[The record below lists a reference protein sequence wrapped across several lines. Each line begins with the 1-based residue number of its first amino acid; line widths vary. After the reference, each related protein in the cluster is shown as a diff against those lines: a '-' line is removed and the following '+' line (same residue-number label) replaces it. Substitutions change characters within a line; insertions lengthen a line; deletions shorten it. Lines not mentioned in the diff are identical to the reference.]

1 MALKSRV
8 ECLAALRA
16 MVAPCRLCPRGC
28 GVDRSAGERGT
39 CGVPAGAV
47 VASAEPHFGEEACLV
62 GRGGSGTIFLAG
74 CNLRCVFCQN
84 YNISHF
90 IVGQPMD
97 TATLAQLMLALEGH
111 GCENINFVTP
121 THVSPALAAAIVE
134 ARGRGL
140 RVPIVW
146 NSGGYESVEVLR
158 LLEGLVEIYMPDFK
172 FIRPES
178 AERYCGAAD
187 YPERAREAIREM
199 HCQVGDLVVEDGVA
213 RRGLLVRH
221 LVMPGGAE
229 ESREILDFLASLS
242 SRTFVNVMDQY
253 RPAGLA
259 VEPRQRATAGVAQPG
274 ARPAR
279 VAGPEGRSEFPEL
292 AERSALADVS
302 EARAYARRLGLR
314 LAD

>member
-39 CGVPAGAV
+39 CGAPAEAV
-47 VASAEPHFGEEACLV
+47 VVSAEPHFGEEACLV

-84 YNISHF
+84 YDISHT
-90 IVGQPMD
+90 IVGRPMD
-97 TATLAQLMLALEGH
+97 TAALVQLMLALEGH

-172 FIRPES
+172 FIRPET
-178 AERYCGAAD
+178 AERYLSAAD

-199 HCQVGDLVVEDGVA
+199 HRQVGDLVVEEGVA
-213 RRGLLVRH
+213 RRGLVERH

-229 ESREILDFLASLS
+229 ESREILDFLASFS

-253 RPAGLA
+253 RPAGL
-259 VEPRQRATAGVAQPG
+259 VVDPRQRATAGVAQPG

-279 VAGPEGRSEFPEL
+279 VAGPEGRSQFPEL
-292 AERSALADVS
+292 ARRSALGDVS
-302 EARAYARRLGLR
+302 EARAHARRLGLR

>member
-1 MALKSRV
+1 MSEDPEAAGPV
-8 ECLAALRA
+8 AALRA
-16 MVAPCRLCPRGC
+16 MLGSCRLCPRKC

-39 CGVPAGAV
+39 CGAPAGAV

-84 YNISHF
+84 YDISHF

-97 TATLAQLMLALEGH
+97 TPALAGLMLALEGH

-140 RVPIVW
+140 RVPVVW

-178 AERYCGAAD
+178 AERYLAAVD

-199 HCQVGDLVVEDGVA
+199 HRQVGDLVVEDGVA

-221 LVMPGGAE
+221 LVMPGGLE
-229 ESREILDFLASLS
+229 ESREILEFLTSLS
-242 SRTFVNVMDQY
+242 PRTFVNVMDQY

-259 VEPRQRATAGVAQPG
+259 VEPRQ

-279 VAGPEGRSEFPEL
+279 VAGSEGRSDFPEL
-292 AERSALADVS
+292 ARRSALADVS
-302 EARAYARRLGLR
+302 EARAHARRLGLR

>member
-1 MALKSRV
+1 
-8 ECLAALRA
+8 
-16 MVAPCRLCPRGC
+16 
-28 GVDRSAGERGT
+28 VDRSAGERGY
-39 CGVPAGAV
+39 CGAPAEAV
-47 VASAEPHFGEEACLV
+47 VVSAEPHFGEEACLV

-84 YNISHF
+84 YDISHF

-97 TATLAQLMLALEGH
+97 TAALAQLMLALEGH

-172 FIRPES
+172 FIRSES
-178 AERYCGAAD
+178 AERYLSAAD

-253 RPAGLA
+253 RPAGL
-259 VEPRQRATAGVAQPG
+259 
-274 ARPAR
+274 
-279 VAGPEGRSEFPEL
+279 VAGSEERSRFPEL
-292 AERSALADVS
+292 ARQSALADVS
-302 EARAYARRLGLR
+302 EARASARRLGLR

>member
-1 MALKSRV
+1 VLGEIKTPNAWAV
-8 ECLAALRA
+8 LRDL
-16 MVAPCRLCPRGC
+16 VAPCRLCPRNC
-28 GVDRSAGERGT
+28 RVDRPAGERGT
-39 CGVPAGAV
+39 CGAPAGAV

-84 YNISHF
+84 YDISHF
-90 IVGQPMD
+90 VVGQPMD
-97 TATLAQLMLALEGH
+97 TAALAQLMLALEGH

-121 THVSPALAAAIVE
+121 THVSPALAAAIVL

-172 FIRPES
+172 FSRSES
-178 AERYCGAAD
+178 AERYLSAAD

-199 HCQVGDLVVEDGVA
+199 HRQVGDLVVEDGVA

-253 RPAGLA
+253 RPAGL
-259 VEPRQRATAGVAQPG
+259 
-274 ARPAR
+274 
-279 VAGPEGRSEFPEL
+279 VAGSEGRSRFPEL
-292 AERSALADVS
+292 AKRSALADVS
-302 EARAYARRLGLR
+302 EARAHARRLGLR

>member
-39 CGVPAGAV
+39 CGAPAGAV
-47 VASAEPHFGEEACLV
+47 VVSAEPHFGEEACLV

-84 YNISHF
+84 YDISHT
-90 IVGQPMD
+90 IVGRPMD
-97 TATLAQLMLALEGH
+97 TAALVQLMLALEGH

-134 ARGRGL
+134 ARRRGL

-172 FIRPES
+172 FIRSES
-178 AERYCGAAD
+178 AERYLSAAD
-187 YPERAREAIREM
+187 YPERAREAIRKM
-199 HCQVGDLVVEDGVA
+199 HRQVGDLVVEDGVA
-213 RRGLLVRH
+213 RRGLVVRH

-242 SRTFVNVMDQY
+242 PRTFVNVMDQY

-259 VEPRQRATAGVAQPG
+259 VEPRQ

-279 VAGPEGRSEFPEL
+279 VAGPEGRSKFSEL
-292 AERSALADVS
+292 ARRSALGDVS
-302 EARAYARRLGLR
+302 EARAYARRLGLW

>member
-1 MALKSRV
+1 
-8 ECLAALRA
+8 
-16 MVAPCRLCPRGC
+16 MVAPCRLCPRRC

-39 CGVPAGAV
+39 CGAPAGAV
-47 VASAEPHFGEEACLV
+47 VVSAEPHFGEEACLV

-84 YNISHF
+84 YDISHF

-97 TATLAQLMLALEGH
+97 TAALAQLMLALEGH

-172 FIRPES
+172 FIRSES
-178 AERYCGAAD
+178 AERYLSAAD
-187 YPERAREAIREM
+187 YPERAREAISEM
-199 HCQVGDLVVEDGVA
+199 HRQVGDLVLEDGVA

-242 SRTFVNVMDQY
+242 PRTFVNVMYQY
-253 RPAGLA
+253 RPAGL
-259 VEPRQRATAGVAQPG
+259 
-274 ARPAR
+274 
-279 VAGPEGRSEFPEL
+279 VAGPEGRSEFSEL
-292 AERSALADVS
+292 ARRSALGDVS
-302 EARAYARRLGLR
+302 EARAHARRLGLR

>member
-1 MALKSRV
+1 MTRGGHAGH
-8 ECLAALRA
+8 LAALHSRLI
-16 MVAPCRLCPRGC
+16 PCRLCPRNC

-39 CGVPAGAV
+39 CGAPAGAV

-62 GRGGSGTIFLAG
+62 GRGGSGTIFLAS

-84 YNISHF
+84 YDISHF

-97 TATLAQLMLALEGH
+97 TAALAQLMLALEEH

-172 FIRPES
+172 FIRSES
-178 AERYCGAAD
+178 AERYLSAAD

-199 HCQVGDLVVEDGVA
+199 HRQVGDLVVEDGVA

-229 ESREILDFLASLS
+229 ESREILDFLALLS

-253 RPAGLA
+253 RPAGL
-259 VEPRQRATAGVAQPG
+259 
-274 ARPAR
+274 
-279 VAGPEGRSEFPEL
+279 VAGSAGRSRFPEL
-292 AERSALADVS
+292 AKRSALADVS
-302 EARAYARRLGLR
+302 EARASARRLGLR

>member
-1 MALKSRV
+1 
-8 ECLAALRA
+8 
-16 MVAPCRLCPRGC
+16 
-28 GVDRSAGERGT
+28 
-39 CGVPAGAV
+39 
-47 VASAEPHFGEEACLV
+47 
-62 GRGGSGTIFLAG
+62 
-74 CNLRCVFCQN
+74 
-84 YNISHF
+84 
-90 IVGQPMD
+90 
-97 TATLAQLMLALEGH
+97 MLALEGH

-121 THVSPALAAAIVE
+121 THVSPALAGAIVQ

-140 RVPIVW
+140 RVPVVW

-172 FIRPES
+172 FACRRS
-178 AERYCGAAD
+178 AERYCEAPD

-199 HCQVGDLVVEDGVA
+199 HRQVGDLVLEDGLA

-253 RPAGLA
+253 RPAGL
-259 VEPRQRATAGVAQPG
+259 
-274 ARPAR
+274 
-279 VAGPEGRSEFPEL
+279 VAGPEGRSRFPEL
-292 AERSALADVS
+292 AGRSAPGDVS
-302 EARAYARRLGLR
+302 EARAHARRLGLR